1 MLETGE
7 CILINNQ
14 NRVYTDC
21 MEFSLLRFLQL
32 LTCNVNQLKINGFSD
47 YNINRILLNNKL
59 KNFIDNFPKIYK
71 LLENY
76 EYNVKERSKWSE
88 TISDMNTIDYYRN
101 DKSELFTSVENIFNF
116 IETFININEFKNMG
130 DELSFQD
137 KFDMIASN
145 FSTND
150 KEIKI
155 VLEKT
160 SAKISKVDMK
170 TIIRQVSRP
179 DNEYINYLNEVFN
192 VVDRNT
198 TIYIFVNNKIYEWS
212 LWEKFIVD
220 DKIENKFIT
229 GHSVIKCL
237 N

>member
-32 LTCNVNQLKINGFSD
+32 LTCDVNQLKINGFSD
-47 YNINRILLNNKL
+47 YNINRIVLNNKL

-116 IETFININEFKNMG
+116 IETFVNINELKNIG
-130 DELSFQD
+130 DELSYQE
-137 KFDMIASN
+137 KFDMIASY

-155 VLEKT
+155 VLENT
-160 SAKISKVDMK
+160 STKISKVNMK

-179 DNEYINYLNEVFN
+179 DNEYINYLNQVFN

-220 DKIENKFIT
+220 DKIKNKFIT
-229 GHSVIKCL
+229 GHSVITYL

>member
-1 MLETGE
+1 M
-7 CILINNQ
+7 
-14 NRVYTDC
+14 
-21 MEFSLLRFLQL
+21 
-32 LTCNVNQLKINGFSD
+32 
-47 YNINRILLNNKL
+47 LLNNKL

-116 IETFININEFKNMG
+116 IETFVNINELKNIG
-130 DELSFQD
+130 DELSYQE
-137 KFDMIASN
+137 KFDMIASY

-155 VLEKT
+155 VLENT
-160 SAKISKVDMK
+160 STKISKVNMK

-179 DNEYINYLNEVFN
+179 DNEYINYLNQVFN

-220 DKIENKFIT
+220 DKIKNKFIT
-229 GHSVIKCL
+229 GHSVITYL

>member
-1 MLETGE
+1 
-7 CILINNQ
+7 
-14 NRVYTDC
+14 

-32 LTCNVNQLKINGFSD
+32 LTCDVNQLKINGFSD

-59 KNFIDNFPKIYK
+59 KNFIDDFPKIYK

-116 IETFININEFKNMG
+116 IETFVNINELKNMG

-220 DKIENKFIT
+220 DKIKNKFIT

>member
-1 MLETGE
+1 
-7 CILINNQ
+7 
-14 NRVYTDC
+14 
-21 MEFSLLRFLQL
+21 
-32 LTCNVNQLKINGFSD
+32 
-47 YNINRILLNNKL
+47 
-59 KNFIDNFPKIYK
+59 
-71 LLENY
+71 
-76 EYNVKERSKWSE
+76 
-88 TISDMNTIDYYRN
+88 
-101 DKSELFTSVENIFNF
+101 
-116 IETFININEFKNMG
+116 
-130 DELSFQD
+130 
-137 KFDMIASN
+137 MIASY

-155 VLEKT
+155 VLENT
-160 SAKISKVDMK
+160 STKISKVNMK
-170 TIIRQVSRP
+170 TIITQVSRP

>member
-32 LTCNVNQLKINGFSD
+32 LTCDVNQLKINGFSD
-47 YNINRILLNNKL
+47 YNINRIVLNNKL

-116 IETFININEFKNMG
+116 FETFVNINELKNMG
-130 DELSFQD
+130 DELSFQE
-137 KFDMIASN
+137 KFDMIAYY

-155 VLEKT
+155 VLENSST
-160 SAKISKVDMK
+160 KISKVNMK
-170 TIIRQVSRP
+170 TIISQVSRP
-179 DNEYINYLNEVFN
+179 DNEYIKYLNQVFN

-220 DKIENKFIT
+220 DKIKNKFIT
-229 GHSVIKCL
+229 GHSVIECL